1 MTNPNNAIGTNG
13 AYGGRTSVEAFNDDL
28 ALYSGRG
35 RLSGFVVSPDS
46 GMTVSLGGDGTTRDV
61 AIAEDNTGNK
71 TTINNIS
78 GSPISVSIDA
88 APASNSRIDAIVAY
102 VDNPPQ
108 GTSSSVD
115 NPGAC
120 GLIVAKGTTASSP
133 IPPSE
138 AMIRTAITADGA
150 SGTTAFYAIV
160 GYVRVPN
167 GTTDITGNLISQGPL
182 TAISA
187 NAIQTGAI
195 TTAKIANN
203 AITTPKIADG
213 AVTSDKIDW
222 ATIICST
229 TEKVVGTDYD
239 NKTIYERTFY
249 GSGLSLSADTS
260 NSFTL
265 IANTE
270 PKVPTEIVQGF
281 GHAAGIQYSGGPVIQ
296 YGLGAIRISSGSVT
310 WASNIVFSSSGS
322 LQLQIFSHV
331 ATTGTAYYRVTVR
344 YKY

>member
-120 GLIVAKGTTASSP
+120 GLIVVKGNTASSP
-133 IPPSE
+133 IPPTE

-203 AITTPKIADG
+203 AITTAKIADG
-213 AVTSDKIDW
+213 AVTSDKIDS
-222 ATIICST
+222 ANYTSSAAITGTGGTTISGNRYLNRIGNLVFLSGILT
-229 TEKVVGTDYD
+229 TDSLTRSFTGQIVPVDCRPANNMNMPVVAYQSGTGSQTVRLAGRMYIGTD
-239 NKTIYERTFY
+239 
-249 GSGLSLSADTS
+249 G
-260 NSFTL
+260 SFTITL
-265 IANTE
+265 AEGVTANNFIIT
-270 PKVPTEIVQGF
+270 
-281 GHAAGIQYSGGPVIQ
+281 
-296 YGLGAIRISSGSVT
+296 GSYT
-310 WASNIVFSSSGS
+310 NA
-322 LQLQIFSHV
+322 
-331 ATTGTAYYRVTVR
+331 
-344 YKY
+344 

>member
-46 GMTVSLGGDGTTRDV
+46 GMTVSLGGDGSTRDV

-78 GSPISVSIDA
+78 GSPISVTIDA

-120 GLIVAKGTTASSP
+120 GLIVVKGTTASSP
-133 IPPSE
+133 IPPTE

-150 SGTTAFYAIV
+150 SGTTAFYVIV

-187 NAIQTGAI
+187 SAIQTGSI

-203 AITTPKIADG
+203 AITTAKIDDG
-213 AVTSDKIDW
+213 AVTSAKIDS
-222 ATIICST
+222 ATYTT
-229 TEKVVGTDYD
+229 TEKVVGTWTDG
-239 NKTIYERTFY
+239 KTIYRR
-249 GSGLSLSADTS
+249 
-260 NSFTL
+260 
-265 IANTE
+265 
-270 PKVPTEIVQGF
+270 
-281 GHAAGIQYSGGPVIQ
+281 VINQ
-296 YGLGAIRISSGSVT
+296 
-310 WASNIVFSSSGS
+310 
-322 LQLQIFSHV
+322 
-331 ATTGTAYYRVTVR
+331 TGTAGTTSYSTDTSIRMDTIVSLQAFYWYRTAAGEQAFVGPYYASATDFVRFFVRHYAQPGASDYIEARVGSGQSQQTTFGFQYIIDYTR
-344 YKY
+344 